1 MMKYFFK
8 IILALYLFVGAVPIM
23 GALDKVVTQWL
34 YLNLINS
41 IVLGVFLFKNLTL
54 KKYILNKSSLL
65 FISFFSWAS
74 ISISVSINKIESL
87 VVLSQIFALTISF
100 IISLVCI
107 SRIENP
113 FTYISNVIS
122 TFLIFELISV
132 YLPFFNSNLDL
143 NLIFQR
149 SSQFLGFAANVN
161 ITAFSLLYKIPFLIY
176 SIFYLR
182 NVKLIFALPLCF
194 IIFLLI
200 FIASGTFNSTRAA
213 ILTFTILA
221 PILLI
226 FSTII
231 YYRFKKSYLFKIS
244 LTYLFT
250 LIISFFLNSFVSDLL
265 GKSDKNISNRVSS
278 LTALVDEE
286 KQKDGSLTQRIN
298 FYSQAFNFIV
308 ENPLLG
314 TGIGN
319 WKIKSIDT
327 NKDRIIGYMVPY
339 HVHNDYLEL
348 AAETGLIGLLLYL
361 TILFLGF
368 KDVIMKIFNIL
379 MDKKNF
385 NKDSLIWIML
395 FNYLIIFLID
405 SNLNFPFA
413 RPIVIINLIVVLAYL
428 ANNKKIVYNE
438 Y

>member
-1 MMKYFFK
+1 MNFKKIK
-8 IILALYLFVGAVPIM
+8 II
-23 GALDKVVTQWL
+23 
-34 YLNLINS
+34 
-41 IVLGVFLFKNLTL
+41 
-54 KKYILNKSSLL
+54 
-65 FISFFSWAS
+65 
-74 ISISVSINKIESL
+74 
-87 VVLSQIFALTISF
+87 
-100 IISLVCI
+100 
-107 SRIENP
+107 
-113 FTYISNVIS
+113 
-122 TFLIFELISV
+122 
-132 YLPFFNSNLDL
+132 
-143 NLIFQR
+143 
-149 SSQFLGFAANVN
+149 
-161 ITAFSLLYKIPFLIY
+161 FSLL
-176 SIFYLR
+176 S
-182 NVKLIFALPLCF
+182 CF

-250 LIISFFLNSFVSDLL
+250 LIISFCLNYLVSDLL
-265 GKSDKNISNRVSS
+265 GKSEYNISNRVSS

-286 KQKDGSLTQRIN
+286 QQKDGSLTQRIN
-298 FYSQAFNFIV
+298 FYSQAFNFII
-308 ENPLLG
+308 ENPFFG

-348 AAETGLIGLLLYL
+348 AAETGLIGLLIYL

-368 KDVIMKIFNIL
+368 KDLIMKTLNLLI
-379 MDKKNF
+379 DKKNF
-385 NKDSLIWIML
+385 NKDYLIWIML

-413 RPIVIINLIVVLAYL
+413 RPIVIINLIIVLAYL
-428 ANNKKIVYNE
+428 AINKKILYND
-438 Y
+438 

>member
-1 MMKYFFK
+1 
-8 IILALYLFVGAVPIM
+8 M

-41 IVLGVFLFKNLTL
+41 IILGVFLFKNLTL

-74 ISISVSINKIESL
+74 ISTSVSINKIESL

-286 KQKDGSLTQRIN
+286 QQKDGSLTQRIN

-308 ENPLLG
+308 ENPLLEQ
-314 TGIGN
+314 
-319 WKIKSIDT
+319 
-327 NKDRIIGYMVPY
+327 V
-339 HVHNDYLEL
+339 
-348 AAETGLIGLLLYL
+348 
-361 TILFLGF
+361 
-368 KDVIMKIFNIL
+368 
-379 MDKKNF
+379 
-385 NKDSLIWIML
+385 
-395 FNYLIIFLID
+395 
-405 SNLNFPFA
+405 
-413 RPIVIINLIVVLAYL
+413 
-428 ANNKKIVYNE
+428 
-438 Y
+438 